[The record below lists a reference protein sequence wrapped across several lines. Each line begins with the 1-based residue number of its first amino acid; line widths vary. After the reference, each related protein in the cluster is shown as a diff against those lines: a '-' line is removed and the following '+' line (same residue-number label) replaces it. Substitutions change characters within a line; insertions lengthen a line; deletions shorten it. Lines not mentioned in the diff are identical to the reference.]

1 MFARV
6 PTHAYIS
13 YIHFW
18 VQLGTCG
25 YNRSKYTGLCL
36 FVRKDFNFSIIDVSR
51 LAHHSAE
58 ILGIRV
64 QCSLDSPVVLLN
76 MYRHP
81 NSSTP
86 FSFFRSLF
94 SFISTHK
101 YAILLGDFNSHHST
115 WDDGRQNRSGEYIFR
130 NLETFNVVILND
142 GTNTYISP
150 PGASS
155 STIDLTFVSKDLAAL
170 CEVVTGTD
178 SCDSDHFPI
187 HYNHTLQSM

>member
-101 YAILLGDFNSHHST
+101 YAILLGDYLIRTILLGTMGGKIDQVNIFSGILKLST
-115 WDDGRQNRSGEYIFR
+115 W
-130 NLETFNVVILND
+130 
-142 GTNTYISP
+142 
-150 PGASS
+150 
-155 STIDLTFVSKDLAAL
+155 
-170 CEVVTGTD
+170 
-178 SCDSDHFPI
+178 
-187 HYNHTLQSM
+187 